1 MNENMN
7 EMLTRAEILD
17 KAKACVCGKRQEDYG
32 TPENNFRFIAELW
45 AAYLSRVCVSQ
56 GSLVVIAPKD
66 VAMMMALLKIARI
79 GSSLEDG
86 TADSYIDLAGYAAC
100 GGECADIEFDNC
112 AVSGG

>member
-1 MNENMN
+1 MREKM
-7 EMLTRAEILD
+7 TRAEILD
-17 KAKACVCGKRQEDYG
+17 WAKAYVCGERQEDYG

-45 AAYLSRVCVSQ
+45 AAYLARVCVPQ
-56 GSLVVIAPKD
+56 GDLVEIGPKD

-100 GGECADIEFDNC
+100 GGECADIVFDDC